1 MPCAC
6 QSSFGQHLG
15 FVTGRKEGG
24 INEYKY
30 FRDFYKSKRFLYICI
45 YIYMWVYIHCRHT
58 FYVHACACM
67 HTYIPAHTL
76 LYICVCIVRQV
87 NVDRSENTCICTHTY
102 THTCKIRVSF
112 GVPEIVRNPNKTNS
126 KRNPILE
133 NYPHKYIHKICIHIY
148 VHICT

>member
-30 FRDFYKSKRFLYICI
+30 FRDLYKSKRFLYICI
-45 YIYMWVYIHCRHT
+45 YIYVGLHTLSAHILRTCMCMHAYIHTRTHSSI
-58 FYVHACACM
+58 YM
-67 HTYIPAHTL
+67 
-76 LYICVCIVRQV
+76 CVCIVRQV

-102 THTCKIRVSF
+102 THTRKIRVSF